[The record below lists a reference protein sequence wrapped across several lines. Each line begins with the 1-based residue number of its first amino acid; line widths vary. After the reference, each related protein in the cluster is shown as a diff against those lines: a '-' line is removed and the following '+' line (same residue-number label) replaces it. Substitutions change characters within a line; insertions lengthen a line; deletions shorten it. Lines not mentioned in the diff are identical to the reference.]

1 MQSSLKLTKLTS
13 ILLISQSHLFLLSV
27 YWDHCCKSDFKLET
41 VKKFCAF
48 YMVIEKKKV
57 FLTKTNIG
65 EVRKGMSSKINKKF
79 F

>member
-13 ILLISQSHLFLLSV
+13 ILSISQSHLFLLSA
-27 YWDHCCKSDFKLET
+27 YWDHCGKSDFNLET

-48 YMVIEKKKV
+48 YMVIEKKV

-65 EVRKGMSSKINKKF
+65 EVRKGMSSKITKKF